1 MIKELKGYPVNCNET
16 RRKTEWK
23 ELKTKYSEEF
33 QIQRLQILPQK

>member
-23 ELKTKYSEEF
+23 ELKTKKVF
-33 QIQRLQILPQK
+33 